1 MNGNFDETKYG
12 PAGPSPEQIAEMSN
26 KEFRGFTGYM
36 SPLLKAVMN
45 RAEKENVEQSA
56 PAAPA
61 KAENVNVAAL
71 KAEAAVKYRE
81 YMAALTKYANAA
93 KVKVVVAKNWVVYS
107 YQTIRDWFR
116 KHMFWAAYVP
126 CSIALVGVTLL
137 ASPLAAQLAAVGIM
151 AMSIAEFGLAHENYK
166 LTFVGEGPGAD
177 TNREWLASRRTNEI
191 VKMGT
196 SITFAAVAVAR
207 LVAFAPT
214 LGLMAG
220 VGALLLGL
228 LVAVMTDGKHEY
240 EAPEYQSV

>member
-1 MNGNFDETKYG
+1 MMNQEERN
-12 PAGPSPEQIAEMSN
+12 EQLS
-26 KEFRGFTGYM
+26 
-36 SPLLKAVMN
+36 LL
-45 RAEKENVEQSA
+45 VEA
-56 PAAPA
+56 LGIHFKKNPIKVEYTINAPA
-61 KAENVNVAAL
+61 KSRNVTVEAL
-71 KAEAAVKYRE
+71 KAEAAEKYNE
-81 YMAALTKYANAA
+81 YMAAVKKYAAVA
-93 KVKVVVAKNWVVYS
+93 GTKVVTAKNWIVYS
-107 YQTIRDWFR
+107 YETIRNWFR

-166 LTFVGEGPGAD
+166 LTFVKEGPGAD
-177 TNREWLASRRTNEI
+177 TNREWMASRRTNEI

-240 EAPEYQSV
+240 EAPEYEPAV